1 VQIHGQI
8 RTRFLPLAVMAVM
21 ALTAFSIASPLRAQG
36 ADDLNA
42 TPLSDVHSVLQ
53 ADSSS
58 SSYVGDPF
66 AKLFA
71 GQAQDEGAAGGY
83 PGSPKTGRSSPS
95 EAPPHYE
102 IEGFV
107 QWRNLN
113 ESANINTSG
122 TATGLAFN
130 VSKDLGLSGQTPG
143 FLFRFLWTP
152 EKVILHASSLLRVEY
167 GQIDRTKTHVVTG
180 EITFEGQTYPI
191 GAAIQT
197 QLHNGSFE
205 AAYAPLWGI
214 PKFKIGPQFVFQDL
228 IVNIR
233 LAGSTLSSTAPVTVT
248 SNNSNFVF
256 QLGFAFDLTPV
267 KQVDIYGHLGAIP
280 CCGGGWTGTQSE
292 FGVKFYVA
300 RSVSIIGGV
309 RQNSLT
315 RSFTAGPKTVNG
327 ETFGPVS
334 ASLGWSG
341 VGPFFGASYRF

>member
-1 VQIHGQI
+1 MQIFRQI
-8 RTRFLPLAVMAVM
+8 CRRFLPLAVI
-21 ALTAFSIASPLRAQG
+21 ALTAFSIASSPRAQA

-42 TPLSDVHSVLQ
+42 TPSPDLHSVFQ
-53 ADSSS
+53 ADSSA

-71 GQAQDEGAAGGY
+71 GQAQLDETAAGGY
-83 PGSPKTGRSSPS
+83 PGSPQRGAHPSPTW
-95 EAPPHYE
+95 APTHYE

-113 ESANINTSG
+113 QDVNINTSG
-122 TATGLAFN
+122 TATGTSFN
-130 VSKDLGLSGQTPG
+130 LSRDLGLSGQTPG

-152 EKVILHASSLLRVEY
+152 QKKILHASSLLRVEY
-167 GQIDRTKTHVVTG
+167 GQIDRTKTRILTR
-180 EITFEGQTYPI
+180 EITFEGETYFVGASLKTQT
-191 GAAIQT
+191 
-197 QLHNGSFE
+197 HNASFE
-205 AAYAPLWGI
+205 AAYAPLWGTD
-214 PKFKIGPQFVFQDL
+214 KFKIGPQFVFQDL
-228 IVNIR
+228 IINVK

-256 QLGFAFDLTPV
+256 QLGFDFEITPV

-292 FGVKFYVA
+292 FGVKYYVS
-300 RSVSIIGGV
+300 RSVSVIGGV

-327 ETFGPVS
+327 ITFGPVS
-334 ASLGWSG
+334 ASLEWVG

>member
-1 VQIHGQI
+1 VI
-8 RTRFLPLAVMAVM
+8 
-21 ALTAFSIASPLRAQG
+21 ALTSFSIASPLRAQA
-36 ADDLNA
+36 ADDWN
-42 TPLSDVHSVLQ
+42 TTQSPDVRSVVQ

-58 SSYVGDPF
+58 TSYVGDPF

-83 PGSPKTGRSSPS
+83 PGSPQRGASSPTW
-95 EAPPHYE
+95 APTHYE

-113 ESANINTSG
+113 QDVNINTSG
-122 TATGLAFN
+122 TATGTSFN
-130 VSKDLGLSGQTPG
+130 LSRDLGLSGQTPG

-152 EKVILHASSLLRVEY
+152 QKKILHASSLVRVEY
-167 GQIDRTKTHVVTG
+167 GQIDRTKTRILTR
-180 EITFEGQTYPI
+180 EITFEGETYFVGASVKTQT
-191 GAAIQT
+191 
-197 QLHNGSFE
+197 HNASFE
-205 AAYAPLWGI
+205 AAYAPLWGTD
-214 PKFKIGPQFVFQDL
+214 KFKIGPQFVFQDL
-228 IVNIR
+228 IVNIK

-256 QLGFAFDLTPV
+256 QLGFDFEITPI

-292 FGVKFYVA
+292 FGVKYYVS
-300 RSVSIIGGV
+300 RSVSFIGGV

-315 RSFTAGPKTVNG
+315 RSFTAGPKTVDG

-334 ASLGWSG
+334 ASIGWTG